1 MVFPAVMCGCKHWT
15 VKKAEHQRIDALL
28 LLCWRRLLWVPWTAS
43 KSNQSILKEISSDYS
58 LEGMALKLKHQ
69 YFGHLMQ
76 RTDSLKKSMMLGKKL
91 KAGGAGDDRGWDGWM
106 ASLNWWTWV
115 WANFGNWWWTGKP
128 GVILSMGS
136 QRAGHNWVSEL
147 NNKGRC

>member
-15 VKKAEHQRIDALL
+15 VKKAEHQRIDAFL
-28 LLCWRRLLWVPWTAS
+28 LLCWRRLLWAPWTAS
-43 KSNQSILKEISSDYS
+43 KSNQSILKEISPDYS
-58 LEGMALKLKHQ
+58 LEGMVLKLKHQ

-76 RTDSLKKSMMLGKKL
+76 RTDSIKKTVMLGKKL
-91 KAGGAGDDRGWDGWM
+91 KAGGAGDNRGWDGWM
-106 ASLNWWTWV
+106 ASLNQWTWV
-115 WANFGNWWWTGKP
+115 WASFGNWWWTGKP

-147 NNKGRC
+147 NIKGRC